1 VRLIRGCGV
10 DPTDPNSRSEGG
22 FAARH
27 RAEGPRPYDSAVE
40 PHLELAYDGT
50 VVAVPLWAGRLTLG
64 RADSNN
70 LPIKD
75 DAVSRVH
82 ASVERIAGQYVL
94 RDLGSS
100 NGTLVNG
107 ERIIADRTLHPDD
120 AITIGHTRIVFR
132 GAADDLAE
140 TRIIPVRTAA
150 GQVDRVT
157 LIMLCRALATAG
169 QPDEPITRQRL
180 AESLSQSETQ
190 LEEHLEGLYSQL
202 GLDDRSARSPE
213 GLAAEAIRQ
222 RVVVVGDLLEQP
234 EDSVG
239 MTGFAYVQD
248 KLGVYRRAS
257 LCRA

>member
-1 VRLIRGCGV
+1 VKIRI
-10 DPTDPNSRSEGG
+10 RG
-22 FAARH
+22 FAATH
-27 RAEGPRPYDSAVE
+27 RAERTRLYDSGVE

-50 VVAVPLWAGRLTLG
+50 VVAVPLWAGRLTVG

-82 ASVERIAGQYVL
+82 ASVERIAGQFVL

-107 ERIIADRTLHPDD
+107 ERISADRTLHPDD
-120 AITIGHTRIVFR
+120 EITVGHTRIVFR

-140 TRIIPVRTAA
+140 TLRIPVATAT
-150 GQVDRVT
+150 GSGDRVT

-169 QPDEPITRQRL
+169 QPDEPISRQRL
-180 AESLSQSETQ
+180 AETLSQSEAQ
-190 LEEHLEGLYSQL
+190 LEEQLEALYSQL
-202 GLDDRSARSPE
+202 GLDEGSARSPE

-222 RVVVVGDLLEQP
+222 GVVAVGDLLEQP

-248 KLGVYRRAS
+248 KLGVYRRAP
-257 LCRA
+257 LRRP

>member
-1 VRLIRGCGV
+1 MAGSLRGIV
-10 DPTDPNSRSEGG
+10 
-22 FAARH
+22 AL
-27 RAEGPRPYDSAVE
+27 GPRSYDCAVE
-40 PHLELAYDGT
+40 AHLELAYDGT

-120 AITIGHTRIVFR
+120 EITVGHTRIVFR

-140 TRIIPVRTAA
+140 TLRIPVATAV
-150 GQVDRVT
+150 GLGDRGT
-157 LIMLCRALATAG
+157 LITLCRALATAG
-169 QPDEPITRQRL
+169 RPDEPITRRRL

-190 LEEHLEGLYSQL
+190 LEEQLEALYSQL
-202 GLDDRSARSPE
+202 GLDERSARSPE

-234 EDSVG
+234 EDSAG

-248 KLGVYRRAS
+248 KLGVYRRAP
-257 LCRA
+257 LRRA

>member
-1 VRLIRGCGV
+1 MCCKI
-10 DPTDPNSRSEGG
+10 T
-22 FAARH
+22 AAVYAVKRH
-27 RAEGPRPYDSAVE
+27 QNEKAHGLPAPGAVVALGPRSYDCAVE
-40 PHLELAYDGT
+40 AHLELAYDGT

-82 ASVERIAGQYVL
+82 ASVERMAGQYVL

-120 AITIGHTRIVFR
+120 EITVGHTRIVFR
-132 GAADDLAE
+132 DAADDLAE
-140 TRIIPVRTAA
+140 TLRIPVCTAA
-150 GQVDRVT
+150 GLGDRGT
-157 LIMLCRALATAG
+157 LVMLCRALATAG

-190 LEEHLEGLYSQL
+190 LEEQLERLYSQL
-202 GLDDRSARSPE
+202 GLDGSAR
-213 GLAAEAIRQ
+213 
-222 RVVVVGDLLEQP
+222 
-234 EDSVG
+234 
-239 MTGFAYVQD
+239 
-248 KLGVYRRAS
+248 
-257 LCRA
+257 